1 MAYDV
6 EFILSSVHAIQKRHG
21 VVSAQPALP
30 AAGRLYVIHND
41 TTSRPV
47 YVGTASDVQQRF
59 VQRIA
64 AVRELGFG
72 NAHINPIE
80 IHVYRVEVD
89 GRPRP
94 PDDLG
99 YSAGIDVE
107 HLLIRLHLKQ
117 GISVRNIGK
126 LGAFVNNT
134 GQRIALTLT
143 AAVGQNVPAYLGGN
157 DIYVGLPKDK
167 VY

>member
-1 MAYDV
+1 MDHTTLPVRWFVRGRIRSVCGCSLILDGAPMAYDV
-6 EFILSSVHAIQKRHG
+6 EFSLSSVQAIQKRHG

-94 PDDLG
+94 PDD
-99 YSAGIDVE
+99 
-107 HLLIRLHLKQ
+107 
-117 GISVRNIGK
+117 
-126 LGAFVNNT
+126 
-134 GQRIALTLT
+134 
-143 AAVGQNVPAYLGGN
+143 
-157 DIYVGLPKDK
+157 
-167 VY
+167 